1 MSSLDEL
8 LNSPALQK
16 LARIMEAITFVQ
28 ENLNAVVESDDD
40 IKRKLI
46 KAATVFQIFLVQTL
60 AEGKKPKDLTNEDW
74 KIIAEKV
81 SQYAVMSDGQQYS
94 VFVFTMYA
102 DYIDA
107 SVDWLFGKA
116 ASEAE
121 QAERQWRFD
130 G

>member
-46 KAATVFQIFLVQTL
+46 KERSVQSEMSRQSGFWNRFSPTQRPRKRIKVRFAMIPVFPIWCLRSV
-60 AEGKKPKDLTNEDW
+60 
-74 KIIAEKV
+74 KIV
-81 SQYAVMSDGQQYS
+81 
-94 VFVFTMYA
+94 
-102 DYIDA
+102 
-107 SVDWLFGKA
+107 L
-116 ASEAE
+116 
-121 QAERQWRFD
+121 
-130 G
+130 